1 MLDTDGEQCN
11 TEVDCAK
18 RGGAFANAACV
29 NRVCV
34 ARPPDPMSD
43 AGDASEASSD
53 PVWGC
58 LGHVVMGTPQS
69 ATVKV
74 SVPFW
79 DLIRMVPINDV
90 AMRTCT
96 KLDVTCSRPTQ
107 SAVPADSDGIVMLD
121 VPALFDG
128 YGQVFSLN
136 NADSGEVDAS
146 GDAGDVGDAASE
158 AGDANGVPSKYVPS
172 LVFFNPPLV
181 RDTTYNRVPLF
192 VPNDIKVL
200 AAVQG
205 NSWDEQHFGMAFVG
219 ALDCAGKP
227 AAGVAWE
234 PSITDAM
241 TKRFYYFN
249 GLPDEAAVST
259 DSTGFAGLLN
269 APPGTITFTAR
280 VQATGQK
287 IGSAT
292 MLVRAGVASYT
303 YLAPVP

>member
-1 MLDTDGEQCN
+1 
-11 TEVDCAK
+11 
-18 RGGAFANAACV
+18 
-29 NRVCV
+29 
-34 ARPPDPMSD
+34 
-43 AGDASEASSD
+43 
-53 PVWGC
+53 
-58 LGHVVMGTPQS
+58 MGTAQS

-79 DLIRMVPINDV
+79 DLIRMVPITDV

-107 SAVPADSDGIVMLD
+107 SAVAAGPDGLVRLD

-136 NADSGEVDAS
+136 AGDGGDGDGDAGATS
-146 GDAGDVGDAASE
+146 DAGDAGDAAT
-158 AGDANGVPSKYVPS
+158 AGDANGVPPKYVPS

-181 RDTTYNRVPLF
+181 RDTTYNIVPLF
-192 VPNDIKVL
+192 VPDDIKVL

-205 NSWDEQHFGMAFVG
+205 NTWDQQQHGIAFVG

-227 AAGVAWE
+227 VAGVAWE
-234 PSITDAM
+234 PSIVDAM
-241 TKRFYYFN
+241 SKRFYYIH
-249 GLPDEAAVST
+249 GLPDEAAVAT
-259 DSTGFAGLLN
+259 DSTGFGGLLN

-292 MLVRAGVASYT
+292 MLVRPGVASYT